1 MLLDVNLAGFV
12 ESALKMAG
20 NLHDLWGEL
29 YEENGRLWIK

>member
-20 NLHDLWGEL
+20 DLRDFWGS
-29 YEENGRLWIK
+29 YMKKMGGCG

>member
-20 NLHDLWGEL
+20 NLHDLRGS
-29 YEENGRLWIK
+29 YMKKMGGCG